1 MGARDPPHHTLLLGS
16 IFYYHPQQSWG
27 KVIFSQAS
35 VILLTRGVLSQHA
48 LQVVSQHALQHLSV
62 GVPGPGGGLLLGEV
76 SAPGGLPGPGGV
88 CSGRVPGPVGSA
100 SGVVWPSSLLIEGGL
115 LVWSL
120 GGPEGHNRRP
130 PHQKAITV
138 VWWRGGDPPKWL
150 LLWAVHILLE
160 CILVCMCF
168 LAI

>member
-48 LQVVSQHALQHLSV
+48 LQVVSQYALQHLSV
-62 GVPGPGGGLLLGEV
+62 GVPGPGGVCSWGRCLLLGGCLVLGESALGGCLVLWGLLLGWC
-76 SAPGGLPGPGGV
+76 GLLL
-88 CSGRVPGPVGSA
+88 
-100 SGVVWPSSLLIEGGL
+100 WPSSLLFEGGL
-115 LVWSL
+115 LVWPF

-130 PHQKAITV
+130 PHQKA
-138 VWWRGGDPPKWL
+138 RL
-150 LLWAVHILLE
+150 
-160 CILVCMCF
+160 M
-168 LAI
+168 